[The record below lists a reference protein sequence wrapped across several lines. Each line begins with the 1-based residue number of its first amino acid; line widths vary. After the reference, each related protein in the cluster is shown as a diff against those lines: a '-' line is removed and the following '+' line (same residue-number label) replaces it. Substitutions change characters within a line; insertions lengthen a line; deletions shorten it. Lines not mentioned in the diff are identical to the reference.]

1 MSDAPPSS
9 AALSLPLLSDEFE
22 SRRGR
27 RDGRAPSTSS
37 SSSLVALDE
46 PRRPR
51 FTEGAAGC
59 AAATAE
65 RSTLYFDGRAAR
77 VIGVAAEEDE
87 DELVARIVQRTTRD
101 ERRPLRP
108 LLRLISDVGYRILK
122 SKMKKTI

>member
-87 DELVARIVQRTTRD
+87 DELVARIVLEDD
-101 ERRPLRP
+101 ERRAAPVAPVAPVVTADLGMSVIEFLNP
-108 LLRLISDVGYRILK
+108 S
-122 SKMKKTI
+122 

>member
-37 SSSLVALDE
+37 SSSLVALE

-108 LLRLISDVGYRILK
+108 LLRLISGCRL
-122 SKMKKTI
+122 